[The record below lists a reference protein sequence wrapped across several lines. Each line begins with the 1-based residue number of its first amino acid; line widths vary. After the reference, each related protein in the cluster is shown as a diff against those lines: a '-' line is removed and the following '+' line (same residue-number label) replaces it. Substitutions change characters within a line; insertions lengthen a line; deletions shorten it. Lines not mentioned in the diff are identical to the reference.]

1 VRPRFHQNHHEE
13 HMDKYPQMLYR
24 CPGSETFFG
33 VDCETKVVDS
43 DEAYDEA
50 IAEGFAD
57 TPADA
62 KTAHET
68 RAAKADSGPVTR
80 VELEQKALE
89 LGIEFDKKTSNKKL
103 AELIEAKL
111 KG

>member
-1 VRPRFHQNHHEE
+1 
-13 HMDKYPQMLYR
+13 
-24 CPGSETFFG
+24 
-33 VDCETKVVDS
+33 
-43 DEAYDEA
+43 
-50 IAEGFAD
+50 
-57 TPADA
+57 
-62 KTAHET
+62 
-68 RAAKADSGPVTR
+68 VTR